1 MSAIIVPLTNPNQFA
16 SVPFLIA
23 SLLML
28 FGSMAIVAGLPGMYA
43 RQATRAG
50 WLGFIGFIL
59 VFFGLLVAGVG
70 FGFISAIVIPWMTT
84 HAPELIAGEIPPLLE
99 AFVVVAVLMVVIGSI
114 PLGLVT
120 MRAGVL
126 PRWMGLLLIVS
137 GVAGIL
143 DLAPLSPFMKN
154 LVATLSGVLF
164 FLGLMWAG
172 YALLT
177 EGRVE
182 EVQAPVVSEGQD

>member
-1 MSAIIVPLTNPNQFA
+1 
-16 SVPFLIA
+16 
-23 SLLML
+23 
-28 FGSMAIVAGLPGMYA
+28 
-43 RQATRAG
+43 
-50 WLGFIGFIL
+50 
-59 VFFGLLVAGVG
+59 
-70 FGFISAIVIPWMTT
+70 
-84 HAPELIAGEIPPLLE
+84 LE